1 MPKRILSILIA
12 LIIVIST
19 LLTACSEIPENSGAE
34 DTSDVSDTSEDSS
47 EPEDSSSAEEDS
59 EEPALSENAWRT
71 AKTAFPIVVD
81 EITLKGMM
89 PGDLKWEEQGVV
101 KALEKLTNISIEMT
115 VVPPETF
122 EERKLVALASD
133 EYPDFFYMAGL
144 SAEQQMLY
152 GQKSGALIDLL
163 PMIEGGYAP
172 NLSNFFYDADSAPTP
187 TLASCLVDGKMY
199 SLPYIYNGFDEG
211 FIAINTAFLEKLE
224 LEMPQTTD
232 QLLETLRKVK
242 DGNPNG
248 NKKSKEIGIA
258 SLYGSHYLTPFLGCF
273 SIPTDGIY
281 LDGSTVKLGAVQP
294 EYKEFLE
301 FFATCFEEELVDT
314 RLKSNT
320 VNDKDAVA
328 ELSAN
333 TIFMMYTGSTAV
345 FGDHADD
352 YTVFTLT
359 DPANGKKVWSAPKDV
374 EIGTFAITDKC
385 EYPEA
390 MLRWADYFYSA
401 EGQKLLNMGVEG
413 ENYTLKE
420 DEDGNSLWTP
430 KKKAAATMSE
440 WLTSFSILPTLTTVK
455 APGFYCYD
463 IITTSSD
470 EVAVKQSEY
479 RLALNEITVP
489 SYPTV
494 TFTEDELAGLEGFA
508 VLSNYIADMQLKF
521 ITGEADIEKD
531 WDDYI
536 EILEKYRVDSYV
548 AIYQAAYDRY
558 IESVK

>member
-12 LIIVIST
+12 LLLALSA

-34 DTSDVSDTSEDSS
+34 DTSDVSDTSEESS
-47 EPEDSSSAEEDS
+47 EPENSDAEDIP
-59 EEPALSENAWRT
+59 EEPTLSDNAWRT
-71 AKTAFPIVVD
+71 SKTAMPIVVD
-81 EITLKGMM
+81 KITLKGMM
-89 PGDLKWEEQGVV
+89 PGNVKWEEQGVV
-101 KALEKLTNISIEMT
+101 KALEELTNISIEMT

-144 SAEQQMLY
+144 TNEQQRLY
-152 GQKSGALIDLL
+152 GQKSGALIDML
-163 PMIEGGYAP
+163 PIIESGYAP
-172 NLSNFFYDADSAPTP
+172 NLSEFLSSDAL
-187 TLASCLVDGKMY
+187 LASCLVDGKMY

-211 FIAINTAFLEKLE
+211 FIAVNTAFLEKLE

-258 SLYGSHYLTPFLGCF
+258 SLYGTHYLTPFLGCF
-273 SIPTDGIY
+273 GIPTDGIY

-294 EYKEFLE
+294 EYKEFLK

-314 RLKSNT
+314 RLKNNT
-320 VNDKDAVA
+320 ANDSAVVD
-328 ELSAN
+328 ELINN

-359 DPANGKKVWSAPKDV
+359 DSAVWSAPKDV
-374 EIGTFAITDKC
+374 EIGTFAVTDKC

-390 MLRWADYFYSA
+390 MVRWADYFYCA
-401 EGQKLLNMGVEG
+401 EGQKLLNIGVEG
-413 ENYTLKE
+413 TNHTVKE
-420 DEDGNSLWTP
+420 DDEGNKTWSP
-430 KKKAAATMSE
+430 KKNKNATLTE
-440 WLTSFSILPTLTTVK
+440 WLTSFSIIPNLTTVT
-455 APGFYCYD
+455 APGYYCHD
-463 IITTSSD
+463 IIGTSAD
-470 EVAVKQSEY
+470 ELTAKQSEY
-479 RLALNEITVP
+479 RKALSEYAVP
-489 SYPTV
+489 AYPTV
-494 TFTEDELAGLEGFA
+494 TFTEDELAGLEGFT
-508 VLSNYIADMQLKF
+508 VLSNYIAEMQLKF